1 VIAQLIQKNLMY
13 WNISDPSKSILLLRE
28 HCQQNKF
35 LLPAE
40 DQRDLNAPVIKETSN
55 PFIDVLMSL
64 KSAALTQ
71 STDSV

>member
-13 WNISDPSKSILLLRE
+13 WNISDPSKSILLLCE

-40 DQRDLNAPVIKETSN
+40 DQKGTSN
-55 PFIDVLMSL
+55 PFIDVLMSI
-64 KSAALTQ
+64 KSAALSQ

>member
-13 WNISDPSKSILLLRE
+13 WNISDPSKSILLLCE

-40 DQRDLNAPVIKETSN
+40 DQRDLNAPVMKETSN
-55 PFIDVLMSL
+55 PFIDVLIAML
-64 KSAALTQ
+64 F
-71 STDSV
+71 